1 MSGWVRFL
9 VSSTKRDVP
18 LYQGRPGVSLD
29 LPFPL
34 LLKTN
39 RVVTTGPPAHAE
51 KAEPRQCPM
60 AGPPGG
66 RADVFGTDWALAGH
80 VFKDLT

>member
-1 MSGWVRFL
+1 MFPCTRG
-9 VSSTKRDVP
+9 
-18 LYQGRPGVSLD
+18 GPGVSLD

-39 RVVTTGPPAHAE
+39 RVVTTSPPAHAE
-51 KAEPRQCPM
+51 KADPRQCPT

-66 RADVFGTDWALAGH
+66 RAGVFGTDWALAGH
-80 VFKDLT
+80 MFKDLI

>member
-1 MSGWVRFL
+1 M
-9 VSSTKRDVP
+9 
-18 LYQGRPGVSLD
+18 SLD

-51 KAEPRQCPM
+51 KADPRQCPT

-66 RADVFGTDWALAGH
+66 RAGVFGTDRALAGH
-80 VFKDLT
+80 MFKDLI